1 MKTKILLFL
10 LLLCLNFSVQGQGV
24 LNGSFENYA
33 NVGCAQEDYYIC
45 HATNWHILNN
55 TPDVIHSSNSQNQT
69 PSHAPRT
76 GNGNARFASP
86 PNGMDEYFYG
96 STNFSLTAGE
106 TYVVSFWVRKDYTTT
121 ENIPMG
127 MHIGSSVPS
136 PQLINPYIQTT
147 VPQIIVTP
155 TTTQYVRASTCFT
168 PAVSG
173 VHYLTFGAFGGN
185 GTGEGQVWLVDDVSV
200 RALEPGEGLQDA
212 NVTLPQTVYCVG
224 DAIIADGSS
233 STDEIEYSWSINEI
247 ETDGSETNVYN
258 GTLQQGQASTIN
270 VSQILSGANL
280 DRPGHCFRVYLKV
293 LNACTDQTFID
304 FCYDDPRFQ
313 FVGSAPVVCENVP
326 IELEVT
332 GDDGWL
338 YEWSTGLTGT
348 GEKTATVTPTAPSA
362 TYSVTVTTPAGC
374 QHTETLTLTVSSLN
388 GQVPPTMDGI
398 DGTNGYTYYV
408 NAGGF
413 VDFTSTVFNNSGEI
427 VTITPPTTLP
437 PNISVDLPPLG
448 SNGGTVTFEG
458 QPGIGSEGVYDII
471 LAMEDNNGC
480 LVESNTYTFQIIVV
494 CPTCPICWDYENRT
508 PDHNPLAPENRMAKC
523 ILAGFTEPVIIGQ
536 GNHVLFQA
544 GESIELSN
552 NYFDTD
558 GGTYDAI
565 IEPTTCIDECNDCCD
580 NWQGFTYDYIPP
592 TVYINPWDD
601 DPTNDFWQLTDIEH
615 PLCSFGITGY
625 RLVIASI
632 EEDNIEDR
640 EYHTDHC
647 CAFQTP
653 SADWPWIEHS
663 EIWWDNLN
671 HQGPNQ
677 NEPVQPG
684 DFIVHLW
691 LYGCNGQEDLL
702 EIHVTLYHNEY
713 NMAPIGDDET
723 ETADNEARQ
732 QLQQQLAITEE
743 LKGEITLFPNP
754 ANDRITVQG
763 LIEPNATVQLY
774 DAKGVMLTGKT
785 ALDASGSYDV
795 SKLSAGTYY
804 LRVYSKGGYV
814 AKRFEKL

>member
-1 MKTKILLFL
+1 MRSLYLILIALLMSGAVRSQEHMINGGFETVDVNVLPEPGYGYSIRYAPPWNDIAGSCDLFHPGTPD
-10 LLLCLNFSVQGQGV
+10 FG
-24 LNGSFENYA
+24 GSTTPHSGS
-33 NVGCAQEDYYIC
+33 GCARIGHY
-45 HATNWHILNN
+45 
-55 TPDVIHSSNSQNQT
+55 
-69 PSHAPRT
+69 
-76 GNGNARFASP
+76 
-86 PNGMDEYFYG
+86 DEYG
-96 STNFSLTAGE
+96 VGRTDALTAGQS
-106 TYVVSFWVRKDYTTT
+106 YDVSFWVKHGVYTNQVHDFGVFITP
-121 ENIPMG
+121 EEPVSGVYNIWAPE
-127 MHIGSSVPS
+127 
-136 PQLINPYIQTT
+136 T
-147 VPQIIVTP
+147 VPQAKIDVVSQEWTKVS
-155 TTTQYVRASTCFT
+155 YCFT
-168 PAVSG
+168 ASVSG
-173 VHYLTFGAFGGN
+173 VHYLVFGSR
-185 GTGEGQVWLVDDVSV
+185 GEPELVNEPQMYYIDDVSV
-200 RALEPGEGLQDA
+200 YERSATPQDPTA
-212 NVTLPQTVYCVG
+212 TINLPTTVCAEDNIV
-224 DAIIADGSS
+224 ADGSG
-233 STDEIEYSWSINEI
+233 STNETLYQW
-247 ETDGSETNVYN
+247 ELYRVLLSGSEEIID
-258 GTLQQGQASTIN
+258 GTPLQSGQAAQFDITSALGG
-270 VSQILSGANL
+270 VEAQPLGRCYNL
-280 DRPGHCFRVYLKV
+280 VLWTQNGCF
-293 LNACTDQTFID
+293 AQDAHI
-304 FCYDDPRFQ
+304 FCFDDPRVF
-313 FVGSAPVVCENVP
+313 FVDPVSVVCENVP

-723 ETADNEARQ
+723 ETADNEARE